1 MDSNDDSN
9 CIVKKYSCD
18 KCDYCT
24 SNKYDFKKHL
34 STRKHKNAINDMEI
48 VAVVRNW
55 VCKCGKKYKYDSG
68 YYRHKKNCT
77 FTEESKENMEI
88 ITSEEPPKLTQELIL
103 KLVEENSEIKNM
115 LFKQFDAMNEQQR
128 HMQNQISELIPKV
141 GNNNTVI
148 NNKQRFNINV
158 FLNEQCKDAITMNEF
173 IDKLTISL
181 EDLFVTKNK
190 GISEGVSNI
199 FIKNMNKLSL
209 HERPMHCT
217 DVKRETVYI
226 KSEGEVGEEPLWIKD
241 AEKEKLKRA
250 ISDVKLLQSQNLK
263 LYTDK
268 NPDWIE
274 ESNKQDEYMLMVKN
288 CLDDLKDNI
297 KQDKVIRKVCT
308 NTYLNGEK

>member
-128 HMQNQISELIPKV
+128 HMQNQISE
-141 GNNNTVI
+141 
-148 NNKQRFNINV
+148 
-158 FLNEQCKDAITMNEF
+158 
-173 IDKLTISL
+173 
-181 EDLFVTKNK
+181 
-190 GISEGVSNI
+190 EGVSNI